1 MENTCFDE
9 KRTNKNDNLLG
20 TDKNKKI
27 NSLSFELSLKFNFD
41 NEDAIISVH
50 EISNNRIGILSLK
63 LLSIYSLKTFS
74 KIDQIDYEN
83 KYKKC
88 DIILDSDII
97 ENFNCSNFLE
107 LKNFD
112 LVLWTN
118 EFIYLYK
125 LCNKKYILYQK
136 IFEMPQ
142 NDEKKYDPHKFFD
155 INSFRKIYELSNGN
169 IISCENSGLKIY
181 HRKNNKKNDKYEYIF
196 QSKHKIHNI
205 KHIIELSA
213 NKLILLKRY
222 FSTEIIADADGSYN
236 EYSISVYNIENHKL
250 KNITKIKI
258 YSCEYDEETG
268 ISYLI
273 KNNYLLIR
281 YGYKL
286 DIYNIKNNMK
296 LIHTEKEKIVI
307 EKVYG
312 MIEYN
317 CPKKT
322 LKDEMN
328 IEFFSDYFDDLF
340 IVKDLEG
347 EFKVYKFN
355 NKKLNFIKIF
365 HFKVNILK
373 E

>member
-9 KRTNKNDNLLG
+9 KRTNKNNNLLG
-20 TDKNKKI
+20 IDKNKKI

-136 IFEMPQ
+136 IFEMSQ
-142 NDEKKYDPHKFFD
+142 NEKNDNQYKFFD
-155 INSFRKIYELSNGN
+155 INSFRIIYELSNGN
-169 IISCENSGLKIY
+169 LISCENSGLKIY
-181 HRKNNKKNDKYEYIF
+181 HRKKTRKMVNMNIYFNQSIKYTIL
-196 QSKHKIHNI
+196 N
-205 KHIIELSA
+205 
-213 NKLILLKRY
+213 ILL
-222 FSTEIIADADGSYN
+222 N
-236 EYSISVYNIENHKL
+236 
-250 KNITKIKI
+250 
-258 YSCEYDEETG
+258 
-268 ISYLI
+268 
-273 KNNYLLIR
+273 
-281 YGYKL
+281 
-286 DIYNIKNNMK
+286 
-296 LIHTEKEKIVI
+296 
-307 EKVYG
+307 
-312 MIEYN
+312 
-317 CPKKT
+317 
-322 LKDEMN
+322 
-328 IEFFSDYFDDLF
+328 
-340 IVKDLEG
+340 
-347 EFKVYKFN
+347 
-355 NKKLNFIKIF
+355 
-365 HFKVNILK
+365 
-373 E
+373 

>member
-9 KRTNKNDNLLG
+9 KRTNKNNNLLG

-136 IFEMPQ
+136 IFEMSQ
-142 NDEKKYDPHKFFD
+142 NEKNDNQYKFFD
-155 INSFRKIYELSNGN
+155 INSFRIIYELSNGN

-181 HRKNNKKNDKYEYIF
+181 HRKKTRKMVNMNIYFNQSIKYTIL
-196 QSKHKIHNI
+196 N
-205 KHIIELSA
+205 
-213 NKLILLKRY
+213 ILL
-222 FSTEIIADADGSYN
+222 N
-236 EYSISVYNIENHKL
+236 
-250 KNITKIKI
+250 
-258 YSCEYDEETG
+258 
-268 ISYLI
+268 
-273 KNNYLLIR
+273 
-281 YGYKL
+281 
-286 DIYNIKNNMK
+286 
-296 LIHTEKEKIVI
+296 
-307 EKVYG
+307 
-312 MIEYN
+312 
-317 CPKKT
+317 
-322 LKDEMN
+322 
-328 IEFFSDYFDDLF
+328 
-340 IVKDLEG
+340 
-347 EFKVYKFN
+347 
-355 NKKLNFIKIF
+355 
-365 HFKVNILK
+365 
-373 E
+373 